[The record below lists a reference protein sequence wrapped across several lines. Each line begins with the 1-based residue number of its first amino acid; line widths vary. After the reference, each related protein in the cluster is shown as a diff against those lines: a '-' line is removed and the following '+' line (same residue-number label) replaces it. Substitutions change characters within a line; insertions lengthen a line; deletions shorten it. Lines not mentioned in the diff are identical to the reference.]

1 MIESV
6 ARAARC
12 PCTVICP
19 THPRRGPKGDSVRDT
34 GPGGMAFPWRS
45 GAAGR
50 GQMAVGV
57 ADSVI

>member
-6 ARAARC
+6 ARAARW
-12 PCTVICP
+12 PCTVDAG
-19 THPRRGPKGDSVRDT
+19 RRGPKGDSVRDT
-34 GPGGMAFPWRS
+34 DPFGPWRS

-50 GQMAVGV
+50 GQMAVRV